1 MENNVKVE
9 LKTEEIIIIVA
20 CLKEAGGLIGLREK
34 IQKTFGE
41 DIALACANGLVY
53 HQLLERLEK
62 IVNERLKEEGF
73 EKF

>member
-1 MENNVKVE
+1 VKVE

-20 CLKEAGGLIGLREK
+20 CLKEAGGLIGLKEK

-41 DIALACANGLVY
+41 DISRACAHGLAYYPVV
-53 HQLLERLEK
+53 EKLEK